1 VINPFVPL
9 TLAVLVLGQTPPEAD
24 DAARQERLA
33 YMQEQAAQFKLFRE
47 GADEPLPLKEQSV
60 LRYSNPE
67 RDSGTWDGAT
77 FLWLEG
83 GRPIAALS
91 FGIRRPKDA
100 VFRELTSF
108 VQTPLVCRKGD
119 APVWSPQSG
128 GLASRPFAEAPDPA
142 ESAPGR
148 LTQMRS
154 LARRFSGYCTYKEDT
169 TQLRVLPQPLY
180 RYADEKQGLVDGALF
195 ALVVSNDPE
204 MFLML
209 EAIRAKEAKESDKPR
224 WHYSLAR
231 MSSLK
236 QTVQLDEKE
245 IWTVPGFY
253 TIPAAE
259 RKTGPYIESY
269 QGMFTSALPAP

>member
-1 VINPFVPL
+1 MTTSLVPL
-9 TLAVLVLGQTPPEAD
+9 SLAVLVLLQTPPAAD

-33 YMQEQAAQFKLFRE
+33 YMQEQAAGFKLFRE
-47 GADEPLPLKEQSV
+47 GASEPVPLKEQSV

-67 RDSGTWDGAT
+67 RDSGTWDGGT

-83 GRPIAALS
+83 ERPIAALS

-100 VFRELTSF
+100 VFRELTSL

-119 APVWSPQSG
+119 VPVWSPQTG
-128 GLASRPFAEAPDPA
+128 GLPSQPFADAPPPA
-142 ESAPGR
+142 QSATGR
-148 LTQMRS
+148 LTQMRA
-154 LARRFSGYCTYKEDT
+154 LARRFSASCTYKEDT
-169 TQLRVLPQPLY
+169 TQLRVLPQPLF
-180 RYADEKQGLVDGALF
+180 RYSDEKQGLVDGALF

-209 EAIRAKEAKESDKPR
+209 EAIRAKESDKPK
-224 WHYSLAR
+224 WHFALAR

-236 QTVQLDEKE
+236 QSVQLDEKE
-245 IWTVPGFY
+245 IWSVPGFY

-259 RKTGPYIESY
+259 RKTGPYVEAF
-269 QGMFTSALPAP
+269 QGTFASALPAATP